1 MNRLI
6 SRIRTP
12 VKREKAENYLLLTLL
27 SFGLSVGL
35 TRLFLELTGY
45 PQLGNSELHVAHV
58 LWGGLFLFAASLL
71 PLIFANRW
79 VYTVGALLA
88 GVGVGLFIDEVGKF
102 ITQSNDYFYPPAAP
116 IIYAFFLMTVMVYL
130 QVRRPQVRDP
140 RAELY
145 RALDSLEEILDY
157 DLDRYER
164 AALEARL
171 QYVVKTA
178 ASPNLSRLAASLL
191 EYLEAEALD
200 LTPKMPSFWE
210 RQLFLLRQFEDTWLI
225 RSRVKAVITGAL
237 GALGFVAILQLIRVL
252 WATLDP
258 ARLEEM
264 AAEMVALGRVASA
277 SGLAWFSAQLALE
290 GAVGLIL
297 LLAAILL
304 LLGREKSG
312 VTLGYL
318 GLLLAL
324 TTVNLLVFYFDQ
336 FSTILTAAI
345 QFMVLA
351 GVLYYKRRFL

>member
-1 MNRLI
+1 MI

-12 VKREKAENYLLLTLL
+12 VKREKAENFLLLTLL

-45 PQLGNSELHVAHV
+45 PQLGNSELHIAHV
-58 LWGGLFLFAASLL
+58 LWGGLFLFAAALL

-79 VYTVGALLA
+79 VYTWGAILA
-88 GVGVGLFIDEVGKF
+88 GLGVGLFIDEVGKF

-116 IIYAFFLMTVMVYL
+116 IIYAFFLVIVMLYL
-130 QVRRPQVRDP
+130 QVRRPPARDP

-145 RALDSLEEILDY
+145 RALDSLEEILDH

-164 AALEARL
+164 ADLEARL
-171 QYVVKTA
+171 QYIVDDA
-178 ASPNLSRLAASLL
+178 DHQNLTRLASGLL
-191 EYLEAEALD
+191 EYIRSENLD
-200 LTPKMPSFWE
+200 LTPKLPTFWE
-210 RQLFLLRQFEDTWLI
+210 KQLFLLRQFEERWLS
-225 RSRVKAVITGAL
+225 RSRVKAAITGAL
-237 GALGFVAILQLIRVL
+237 GALGIVALFKLSRVVVLASLNPAQLD
-252 WATLDP
+252 A
-258 ARLEEM
+258 M

-277 SGLAWFSAQLALE
+277 SGLVWFFARLALE
-290 GAVGLIL
+290 GVVGLIL

-304 LLGREKSG
+304 LLGREQSG
-312 VTLGYL
+312 ATLGYL
-318 GLLLAL
+318 GPLLSL

-345 QFMVLA
+345 QFLVLI